1 MTQTQINNYKNALVE
16 VEAVLN
22 CIETEVYNKIPK
34 DIINAIEKNKNKDY
48 KYYYNEKLDYEKWN
62 LSNEAKALLYNI
74 YKDYIATEKEK
85 DYFKKREKFETYK
98 LEKQKSLR
106 YYSHDIFENKNQQ
119 DVNKDLK
126 NDSKDLVELKKEN
139 CFKKILKKI
148 KEVLKGEKR

>member
-85 DYFKKREKFETYK
+85 DYFKKREKFEIYK

-119 DVNKDLK
+119 DVNKNLK